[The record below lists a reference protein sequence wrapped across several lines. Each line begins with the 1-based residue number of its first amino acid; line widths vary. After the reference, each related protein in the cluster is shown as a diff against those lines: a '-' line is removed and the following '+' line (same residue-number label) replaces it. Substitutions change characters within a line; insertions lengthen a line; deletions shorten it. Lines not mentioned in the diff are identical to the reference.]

1 MPSSFN
7 GLVVLGIA
15 LVIGGTAGFA
25 LAGLTTRQPSEV
37 TRIGHLQPDATEHN
51 ARTVSPLL
59 SGGIFVLGVLLIGA
73 GFVQRRAASAGSRS
87 GLGLRQPE
95 RKEGRVAR

>member
-1 MPSSFN
+1 MMPSSFN

-37 TRIGHLQPDATEHN
+37 TRIGQRQAD
-51 ARTVSPLL
+51 V
-59 SGGIFVLGVLLIGA
+59 
-73 GFVQRRAASAGSRS
+73 RRAGGRS
-87 GLGLRQPE
+87 LQAGLR
-95 RKEGRVAR
+95 A